1 METGESGVRGASA
14 VRHVEEENMA
24 GPVNV
29 IILHLLTGENNVRDH
44 SDKGV
49 FVTRKSVQVKVY
61 VTIFFKT
68 FFSDVLNSYHFLF
81 YFYLSF
87 FSV

>member
-14 VRHVEEENMA
+14 VRHAEEENMA

-29 IILHLLTGENNVRDH
+29 IILHLLTGENNVKDH

-49 FVTRKSVQVKVY
+49 SVTRKSVRVKV
-61 VTIFFKT
+61 FF
-68 FFSDVLNSYHFLF
+68 VLLK
-81 YFYLSF
+81 
-87 FSV
+87 